1 MSLFIANVSKQNFQL
16 HFWVERTSRPIVV
29 DIPPGS
35 QKSIYQEGTRSDH
48 ENIVGQHKMYGLIP
62 VSEID
67 RHKGFVGQCYQFDTP
82 VPMERLFETMKNNDE
97 SLYELSAERRKEAA
111 ASADDLLKRAAQET
125 DSKVSAF
132 AIEIEEMEQKGVDTQ
147 VHEVITMN
155 DEESNKSRGR
165 GRPRRS

>member
-1 MSLFIANVSKQNFQL
+1 MALYVANVSKQVFQL

-29 DIPPGS
+29 EIPPGS
-35 QKSIYQEGTRSDH
+35 QKKIYQEGARSDH

-82 VPMERLFETMKNNDE
+82 ISMERLFETMTNNDDT
-97 SLYELSAERRKEAA
+97 LYEQSAERRKEAA

-125 DSKVSAF
+125 DSKVSSF
-132 AIEIEEMEQKGVDTQ
+132 EIEIEEIEQKGVDTQ
-147 VHEVITMN
+147 VHEVISMSE
-155 DEESNKSRGR
+155 DEQPRRGR
-165 GRPRRS
+165 GRPRRN